1 MHGDHRLLALA
12 RSQLGLVTRSQLLD
26 LGVSRSAVDHW
37 LRAGVLLRVHEGVY
51 RHGAVPDAPHQGA
64 LAAVLACGPGSAASH
79 RLALDLWGVPL
90 QGPVPVEVT
99 VVRESAPRPAGAT
112 VHRSRD
118 LHPDHTT
125 YRCGLPVTTPA
136 RSLVDA
142 GQVLRR
148 WEVESALE
156 HLLRLGHVTLDQVAA
171 ALVLHARRGRPGIGA
186 LRRVLAERA
195 LEERPADSVLETAF
209 ARLCRDA
216 ELPVPELHPEIVV
229 DGVVRHP
236 DFGFEGTPVLV
247 ELDGYEHHGS
257 REAFERDRRRDQALT
272 AAGYTVLRFTWRQV
286 VHQPHTVVATLLRVL
301 APHHPSVLGK

>member
-1 MHGDHRLLALA
+1 MHGDRRLLALA
-12 RSQLGLVTRSQLLD
+12 RAQLGLVTRSQLLD
-26 LGVSRSAVDHW
+26 AGVSRSSVDLW
-37 LRAGVLLRVHEGVY
+37 LRTGVLHRVHEGVY
-51 RHGAVPDAPHQGA
+51 RHGAAPDAPHQDA

-79 RLALDLWGVPL
+79 RLALELWGVPL
-90 QGPVPVEVT
+90 KDRAPVEVT
-99 VVRESAPRPAGAT
+99 VVRESAPRPAGVV

-125 YRCGLPVTTPA
+125 PWRGLPVTTPA

-156 HLLRLGHVTLDQVAA
+156 QLLRLGRVTLDQVAA

-216 ELPVPELHPEIVV
+216 GLPTPQLHPEVVV
-229 DGVVRHP
+229 DGVALHP
-236 DFGFEGTPVLV
+236 DFGFDGTPVLV

-257 REAFERDRRRDQALT
+257 REAFEGDRRRDQALT
-272 AAGYTVLRFTWRQV
+272 AAGRTVLRFTWRQV

-301 APHHPSVLGK
+301 APYRSPVLGR